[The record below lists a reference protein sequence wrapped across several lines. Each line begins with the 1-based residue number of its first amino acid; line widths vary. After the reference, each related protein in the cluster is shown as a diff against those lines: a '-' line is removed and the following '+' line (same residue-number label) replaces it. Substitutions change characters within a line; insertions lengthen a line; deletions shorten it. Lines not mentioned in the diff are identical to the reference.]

1 MNGRH
6 APATAR
12 NREPILAVLLA
23 ELPATGTVLEIAS
36 GTGEHA
42 VYFAP
47 RLQPRRWLPSDVDP
61 DALASIRAW
70 QAVQPAQNLLPPIL
84 LDAREDRWPPEST
97 PSDPGIAAIV
107 SINMI
112 HIAPWS
118 ASLGLLAG
126 AARLLPD
133 EAPLILYGPF
143 KRQGRHTSDSN
154 AAFDESLRSR
164 NPAWGVRNL
173 DTLEQEARERGL
185 ETRRVIEMPANNL
198 TVVFRRRPKRNS
210 AG

>member
-1 MNGRH
+1 
-6 APATAR
+6 
-12 NREPILAVLLA
+12 
-23 ELPATGTVLEIAS
+23 VLEIAS

-47 RLQPRRWLPSDVDP
+47 RLQPRLWLPSDVYP

-70 QAVQPAQNLLPPIL
+70 QAEQPAQNLLPPIL
-84 LDAREDRWPPEST
+84 LDAREPRWPLEST
-97 PSDPGIAAIV
+97 PSDPDIAAIV
-107 SINMI
+107 SINII

-118 ASLGLLAG
+118 ASLGLLEG

-154 AAFDESLRSR
+154 AAFDENLRAR
-164 NPAWGVRNL
+164 NPTWGVRDL
-173 DTLEQEARERGL
+173 DTLEREARDRGL
-185 ETRRVIEMPANNL
+185 ETHRVIEMPANNL
-198 TVVFRRRPKRNS
+198 MVVFRRRPDRNP
-210 AG
+210 GG

>member
-12 NREPILAVLLA
+12 NREPILAVLRA

-70 QAVQPAQNLLPPIL
+70 QAEQPARNLLPPIL
-84 LDAREDRWPPEST
+84 LDAREDRWPFESA
-97 PSDPGIAAIV
+97 SSNPGIAAIV

-143 KRQGRHTSDSN
+143 RRQGRHTSDSN

-185 ETRRVIEMPANNL
+185 QTRRVIEMPANNL
-198 TVVFRRRPKRNS
+198 TVVFRKRPDGKP
-210 AG
+210 GG

>member
-1 MNGRH
+1 MSGRH
-6 APATAR
+6 APATTR
-12 NREPILAVLLA
+12 NCEPILAVLRT
-23 ELPATGTVLEIAS
+23 ELPSTGTVLEIGS

-47 RLQPRRWLPSDVDP
+47 RLQPRPWLPSDVDP

-70 QAVQPAQNLLPPIL
+70 QDEQPVANLLPPIL
-84 LDAREDRWPPEST
+84 LDAREARWPLECRPAK
-97 PSDPGIAAIV
+97 PDIAAIV

-126 AARLLPD
+126 AARLLPVD
-133 EAPLILYGPF
+133 APLILYGPF
-143 KRQGRHTSDSN
+143 KRQGRHTSASN

-164 NPAWGVRNL
+164 DAAWGVRDL
-173 DTLEQEARERGL
+173 DTLEREARTLGL
-185 ETRRVIEMPANNL
+185 ELHRVIEMPANNL
-198 TVVFRRRPKRNS
+198 TVVFRRRPDRNP
-210 AG
+210 AD

>member
-12 NREPILAVLLA
+12 NREPILAVLRT

-47 RLQPRRWLPSDVDP
+47 RLHPRPWLPSDVDP
-61 DALASIRAW
+61 DALASIRDW
-70 QAVQPAQNLLPPIL
+70 QAEQPARNLLPPIL
-84 LDAREDRWPPEST
+84 LDAREPCWPLEST
-97 PSDPGIAAIV
+97 PCDPGIAAIV

-133 EAPLILYGPF
+133 EGPLLLYGPF

-164 NPAWGVRNL
+164 NPSWGVRDL
-173 DTLEQEARERGL
+173 ETLEREARKRGL

-198 TVVFRRRPKRNS
+198 TVVFRRRPDQNP
-210 AG
+210 GG

>member
-12 NREPILAVLLA
+12 NREPILAVLCT

-70 QAVQPAQNLLPPIL
+70 QAELPAQNLLPPIL

-118 ASLGLLAG
+118 ATLGLLAG

-143 KRQGRHTSDSN
+143 RRQGRHTSDSN

-164 NPAWGVRNL
+164 DPDWGVRNL

-198 TVVFRRRPKRNS
+198 TVVFRKRPDGKP
-210 AG
+210 GG